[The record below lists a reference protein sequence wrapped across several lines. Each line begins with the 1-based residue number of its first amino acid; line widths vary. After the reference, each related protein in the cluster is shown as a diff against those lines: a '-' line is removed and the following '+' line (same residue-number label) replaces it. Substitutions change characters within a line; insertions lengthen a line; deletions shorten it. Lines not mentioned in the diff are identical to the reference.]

1 MTPRQQ
7 AMKDMTE
14 VNISIQF
21 LLQEQDILFFTATIN
36 SKKPDFRK
44 FNGGHNK
51 KQHKLKHPKQ

>member
-14 VNISIQF
+14 VNISIKF
-21 LLQEQDILFFTATIN
+21 LLKEQDILFFTATIN
-36 SKKPDFRK
+36 SEKPDFRK

-51 KQHKLKHPKQ
+51 KQIKKK

>member
-51 KQHKLKHPKQ
+51 KQHNNHHKKQ